1 MAFYEGP
8 GEVRYFLETL
18 STSMRPFLHADLQ
31 LLQKQLK
38 TSDVGPW
45 DVPTVDGILSKF
57 DISEYLN
64 IYDCF
69 AGFSKLAHTL
79 FGVTLAM
86 DQPKEGEVWHK
97 DVIKFNVSHQE
108 HGDYG

>member
-1 MAFYEGP
+1 
-8 GEVRYFLETL
+8 
-18 STSMRPFLHADLQ
+18 MRPFLKNDIKF
-31 LLQKQLK
+31 LQKHLK
-38 TSDVGPW
+38 LTDVGPW

-69 AGFSKLAHTL
+69 AGFSKLAQTL
-79 FGVTLAM
+79 FGVMLEM
-86 DQPKEGEVWHK
+86 DQPKDGEVWHK